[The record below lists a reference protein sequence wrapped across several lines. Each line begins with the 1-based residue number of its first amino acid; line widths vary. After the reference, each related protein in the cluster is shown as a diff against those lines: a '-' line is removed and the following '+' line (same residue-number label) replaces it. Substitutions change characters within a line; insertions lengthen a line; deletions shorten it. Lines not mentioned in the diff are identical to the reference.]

1 MDISPRW
8 HVSDTRASS
17 VPLRPGPLTESSC
30 PYTMSTPYYGPDEDE
45 NTINIERFFLAGDF
59 VSGVGY
65 GA

>member
-1 MDISPRW
+1 MFLIPGHVLSPFVQV
-8 HVSDTRASS
+8 HSLS
-17 VPLRPGPLTESSC
+17 ESSC

-65 GA
+65 GV